1 MNDALGSG
9 RYGPAHRGSGNHHYG
24 GGNDD
29 RGGGGGG
36 RYRRGG
42 RQQGY
47 NNNVMNRQHHP
58 YGNSNSSSSNSNDNN
73 NRQSRRPREQR
84 STGNRFQTTNSS
96 TVNPATAMENQLR
109 AMVSRVGELHPAAEK
124 YTGKRPVIQVI
135 TENIG
140 NLVAALT
147 DSNSAAL
154 FLKYQTID
162 NTGVDNGVNLAHLI
176 LSCVST
182 LPLQTGCYAALT
194 MAVDQKSP
202 QEFKGFASRCLNQ
215 AAFLL
220 TRDFDHML
228 LQTGADISMCMNRIL
243 HIIKYLAILSKI
255 GVVCPY
261 DQTEDVSGTSEL
273 TMAAFLSV
281 LTTASVKMAERNS
294 YVASLLAHLVLS
306 TVPYVMDCI
315 PHDFIVH
322 SLLDPLEHHVIGTDC
337 YKSTF
342 APGVGKSAIL
352 LKAEQREGN
361 DEDNLVKDEEDNED
375 DEEDDASTQCC
386 DTLQDLYRSVKA
398 LLSEGIHS
406 TRFALFTDAPW
417 DGLKKQ
423 EPNSHD
429 VDTDTSST
437 EALVYTSESLRLT
450 ITSTSILGIVN
461 DIGVDVQCFRV
472 DTVIYG
478 RLPIFG
484 SPIDDDDEED
494 DIEINTNDSL
504 QAYQKGYGLSD
515 RYFLSDMIRDVIV
528 SHQSSVSNTG
538 LDRGTAKNTAEQCWA
553 VSHILLPSDEGVPEN
568 QAIAYPIVETILSLI
583 IQSTESGTLRHIYL
597 CRVLMELIRLK
608 PDVIPQALA
617 IGVANIVQHYLPSLV
632 PLARDNFSRWLSFHL
647 TNLDYQWPPAFWAQ
661 WAGFVDQKNRSSRG
675 GFVAR
680 ALSLMASNVSSIS
693 ILVKECLPT
702 GSPLVSCFFGAAED
716 EGSAGVFASLGLD
729 IRFKI
734 WETKED
740 PDMLRA
746 YILSDEVSETVA
758 GGINLGEDDF
768 DTIWWRTNAMIHGL
782 LHSAESYQAQTK
794 ESIKIAVSG
803 QGDVVVTEDDNT
815 TDVYEATMECLVRY
829 KTVLSAVL
837 AKDAEAYKERLM
849 LREESSVSDVQLIEA
864 AHIYLLQQ
872 VQIIVPNSRT
882 IMEGCIVCLIEN
894 ELVEVRSVLCFLLDK
909 RTKLMERWW
918 EIASTAI
925 RLGLDISLSSV
936 DKNLGDVMK
945 VDGDDSTTSER
956 SVNIV
961 VYAEQIVPVVVGLVC
976 DALASID
983 GRSLSLLPEEV
994 DLVEG
999 VKLVVLSTLST
1010 LMIKLTAADEES
1022 AIGISTSKGRILLDE
1037 SNISQSKLSSL
1048 CRNKGNTPA
1057 LNILS
1062 EILEAIY

>member
-1 MNDALGSG
+1 
-9 RYGPAHRGSGNHHYG
+9 
-24 GGNDD
+24 
-29 RGGGGGG
+29 
-36 RYRRGG
+36 
-42 RQQGY
+42 
-47 NNNVMNRQHHP
+47 MNRQHHP
-58 YGNSNSSSSNSNDNN
+58 YGNSNSNSNDNN
-73 NRQSRRPREQR
+73 NRQNRRPREQR
-84 STGNRFQTTNSS
+84 PSGNRFQTNNSS

-109 AMVSRVGELHPAAEK
+109 AMVSRVGELHPASEK
-124 YTGKRPVIQVI
+124 YNGKRPVVQVV

-147 DSNSAAL
+147 NSNSAAL
-154 FLKYQTID
+154 FLKYRTAG

-176 LSCVST
+176 ISCVST

-202 QEFKGFASRCLNQ
+202 DEFKGFASRCLTQ

-220 TRDFDHML
+220 ARDFDHML
-228 LQTGADISMCMNRIL
+228 LQTDANVCMCMNRIQ
-243 HIIKYLAILSKI
+243 HIIKYLAILSKL

-261 DQTEDVSGTSEL
+261 DQTEDASGTSEL

-281 LTTASVKMAERNS
+281 LTTASVKIAERNS

-306 TVPYVMDCI
+306 TIPYVMNCI
-315 PHDFIVH
+315 PHELIVYQ
-322 SLLDPLEHHVIGTDC
+322 LLGPLEHHVLGTDC

-352 LKAEQREGN
+352 LKTEQREVY
-361 DEDNLVKDEEDNED
+361 DEDNGVKEEEDDSDD
-375 DEEDDASTQCC
+375 DEEEDASAQCC
-386 DTLQDLYRSVKA
+386 DTLQDLHRSVKA
-398 LLSEGIHS
+398 LMSKGIHS

-417 DGLKKQ
+417 DGLEKQ
-423 EPNSHD
+423 DPISHGE
-429 VDTDTSST
+429 DTDTCSSA
-437 EALVYTSESLRLT
+437 EALVFTSEPLRLT

-461 DIGVDVQCFRV
+461 DIGVDLQCFRV
-472 DTVIYG
+472 DTVIFG

-484 SPIDDDDEED
+484 SPAEDDDDDEED
-494 DIEINTNDSL
+494 MEINTNESL

-515 RYFLSDMIRDVIV
+515 RYFLSDIIRDVIV
-528 SHQSSVSNTG
+528 SHQSSVSDTG
-538 LDRGTAKNTAEQCWA
+538 LDRGTSKNTAEQCWA
-553 VSHILLPSDEGVPEN
+553 VSHILLPSDEGVAEN

-597 CRVLMELIRLK
+597 SRVLVELIRLK

-617 IGVANIVQHYLPSLV
+617 IGVANIVQYYLPSLV

-661 WAGFVDQKNRSSRG
+661 WAGYVDKSNRSSRG
-675 GFVAR
+675 CFVAR
-680 ALSLMASNVSSIS
+680 ALRLMASNVSSIS

-702 GSPLVSCFFGAAED
+702 GSPLVSCLLGTAED

-734 WETKED
+734 WESKED
-740 PDMLRA
+740 PDILRA
-746 YILSDEVSETVA
+746 YILSDEVSETIA
-758 GGINLGEDDF
+758 GGANLDEDDY
-768 DTIWWRTNAMIHGL
+768 DTIWWRTNATIHGL

-803 QGDVVVTEDDNT
+803 QGDATVADDDSSA
-815 TDVYEATMECLVRY
+815 DVYEATMECLVQY
-829 KTVLSAVL
+829 KSVLSAVL

-849 LREESSVSDVQLIEA
+849 LRGESIFSEEQLIEA
-864 AHIYLLQQ
+864 GQIYLLQQ
-872 VQIIVPNSRT
+872 VQTILPNSRT
-882 IMEGCIVCLIEN
+882 ILEGCISCLIEN
-894 ELVEVRSVLCFLLDK
+894 ELVEVRSVLSFLLDT

-925 RLGLDISLSSV
+925 RLGLDKALSSV

-945 VDGDDSTTSER
+945 VDEDDTATSER
-956 SVNIV
+956 TVNIIL
-961 VYAEQIVPVVVGLVC
+961 YAEQIVPLAVGLVC
-976 DALASID
+976 DVLASIE
-983 GRSLSLLPEEV
+983 GGSFSKHLLPEEV

-999 VKLVVLSTLST
+999 LKLVLLSTLST
-1010 LMIKLTAADEES
+1010 LMIKLTATDEECV
-1022 AIGISTSKGRILLDE
+1022 IGISTSRGRILLDE
-1037 SNISQSKLSSL
+1037 SNISQSKLSSQ
-1048 CRNKGNTPA
+1048 CRNKGSTPA
-1057 LNILS
+1057 LNILA